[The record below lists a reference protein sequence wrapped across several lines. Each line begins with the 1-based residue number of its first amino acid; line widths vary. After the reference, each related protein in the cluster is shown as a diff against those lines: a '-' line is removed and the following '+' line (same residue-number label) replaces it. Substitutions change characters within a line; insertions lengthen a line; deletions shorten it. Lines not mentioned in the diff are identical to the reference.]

1 MPPVVPKLFH
11 RLTINHHR
19 AQLIDGQRL
28 NVATEKKNPTSAPL
42 TVDGQSDGQAGHA
55 AHGVLHCAGVDVV
68 VRHQHPRDGQQLLVG
83 RQQEPRHV
91 GQRFAAFEPP
101 VRRPGSVFMG
111 AVEDDV
117 LAELQHRGGLHVN
130 VGPRYT
136 L

>member
-1 MPPVVPKLFH
+1 MTLVVPKLFCW
-11 RLTINHHR
+11 LTINRRH
-19 AQLIDGQRL
+19 AQLIGSQWL
-28 NVATEKKNPTSAPL
+28 NVATEKKTPTWAPL
-42 TVDGQSDGQAGHA
+42 TVDGQPDGQARHA
-55 AHGVLHCAGVDVV
+55 AHGVLHRAGVDVV

-101 VRRPGSVFMG
+101 VRGPGSVFMG

-117 LAELQHRGGLHVN
+117 LAELQHRGCLHVD

>member
-1 MPPVVPKLFH
+1 MPLVVSRLF
-11 RLTINHHR
+11 RR
-19 AQLIDGQRL
+19 RQQ
-28 NVATEKKNPTSAPL
+28 KKKKMTKSTPL
-42 TVDGQSDGQAGHA
+42 TVDGQSDGQARHA
-55 AHGVLHCAGVDVV
+55 AHGVLHRAGVDVV

-101 VRRPGSVFMG
+101 VRGPGSVFMG

-117 LAELQHRGGLHVN
+117 LAELQHRGGLHVD